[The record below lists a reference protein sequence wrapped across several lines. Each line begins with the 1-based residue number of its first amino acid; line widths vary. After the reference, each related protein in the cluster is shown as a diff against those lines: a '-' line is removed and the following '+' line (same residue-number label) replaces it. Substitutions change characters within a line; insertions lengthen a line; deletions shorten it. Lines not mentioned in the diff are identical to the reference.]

1 MARRYGTSPWI
12 HEFPNSRVPAFPRY
26 RGDRTADVV
35 IVGGGLTGC
44 AFAYACAVAGLDTVL
59 LEQDRIGRGR
69 SGRSAGLMSPE
80 PGPSFRDISGAYGL
94 KAARRVFEMWRRGA
108 LDGAALIRRLGIK
121 CQLAP
126 REELVVAG
134 GDDERL
140 LRREYDA
147 RRAAGLGVAW
157 LTRKQIQARTGLDG
171 AGGMKSSDAF
181 AVDPYRACIGL
192 AVEASRRGITFFE
205 HSAVRKVRFTRKF
218 ADVMCENGTI
228 RTRKVI
234 VATGTATAEF
244 KSLQRHLDRRE
255 AYLVMTEILPA
266 IMRRQLGDSKIVLRD
281 VQQPPNVISHTHD
294 ERLIVEGG
302 DQKETPVRTRPA
314 VLVQRTGQLMY
325 EALKKYPVISGLQPD
340 YGWEVVYGQT
350 ADGLMYIGP
359 HRNYPH
365 HVFALG
371 GSAASITGAFVA
383 ARLLARAVQDATEKS
398 DQVFAWT
405 R

>member
-1 MARRYGTSPWI
+1 
-12 HEFPNSRVPAFPRY
+12 
-26 RGDRTADVV
+26 VV
-35 IVGGGLTGC
+35 
-44 AFAYACAVAGLDTVL
+44 
-59 LEQDRIGRGR
+59 
-69 SGRSAGLMSPE
+69 
-80 PGPSFRDISGAYGL
+80 
-94 KAARRVFEMWRRGA
+94 
-108 LDGAALIRRLGIK
+108 
-121 CQLAP
+121 
-126 REELVVAG
+126 
-134 GDDERL
+134 
-140 LRREYDA
+140 
-147 RRAAGLGVAW
+147 W
-157 LTRKQIQARTGLDG
+157 LTRKQIQARTGLDA